1 MEIKDSGVRVKLS
14 IDDNENDIEAN
25 IINIM
30 RQIKYKFLFNKRPL
44 PYCTSYRYLGCNI
57 NECLDYNYTTGILA
71 ESAGQ
76 ALSGLCQISHLFC
89 PKSHLFAA
97 FIYWPIS
104 HLKIAQICTFFCPIS
119 HLISQIF
126 FPNLAPKFCP
136 MSHLFHPK
144 SHLFSP
150 ILHLFIDIIL
160 SNLAPFLLNWGYLL
174 AIKGAR
180 LDNKCAKFGGKGA
193 KLGKIY
199 F

>member
-1 MEIKDSGVRVKLS
+1 MSPTLFAIFINNLAMEIKDSGVRVKLS

-89 PKSHLFAA
+89 PKSHLFRPKSPL
-97 FIYWPIS
+97 F
-104 HLKIAQICTFFCPIS
+104 FFCPK
-119 HLISQIF
+119 LT
-126 FPNLAPKFCP
+126 LG
-136 MSHLFHPK
+136 
-144 SHLFSP
+144 
-150 ILHLFIDIIL
+150 
-160 SNLAPFLLNWGYLL
+160 WV
-174 AIKGAR
+174 R
-180 LDNKCAKFGGKGA
+180 LG
-193 KLGKIY
+193 
-199 F
+199 